1 MIHVVM
7 PHGREGSSTRVRVL
21 EWLDRTDV
29 PSRVSDYLSY
39 RNSSPSHLIRNP
51 RSVLLAERRLRRIAA
66 ERPRRLLLHREASP
80 ISRGSIER
88 RLLERSEFA
97 VYDFDDALQSDWG
110 RDRLYRRLA
119 PKAPKALLA
128 VRHADR
134 VIAGNFALADW
145 ASDYNDDV
153 VVIPS
158 CVSPSSYRQKSSYEL
173 SDPPRLGWIG
183 SPNNESYLQ
192 FLAPSLREIHHR
204 TGARLTVI
212 STTQPTL
219 GDLEG
224 FIDRVAWS
232 EDVQH
237 RELAN
242 LDVAIGPL
250 PDAAYTRGKCGYKLL
265 QYAAAGVPMV
275 ASPVG
280 VNRDLLAEFGMPAPV
295 TTDEWVDVVLDVLG
309 RMPAERARLGR
320 RARQVVESG
329 YSYDVWLPFWTK
341 AVGIDDG
348 SSRVPAQDL
357 QDSGS
362 ATLGTGFDR

>member
-1 MIHVVM
+1 
-7 PHGREGSSTRVRVL
+7 VRVF
-21 EWLDRTDV
+21 EWLDRIDV
-29 PSRVSDYLSY
+29 AALVSDYLSY
-39 RNSSPSHLIRNP
+39 RSSSPGYLIRHP
-51 RSVLLAERRLRRIAA
+51 RSVLTAERRLRRMVAG
-66 ERPRRLLLHREASP
+66 RPRRLLLHREASP
-80 ISRGSIER
+80 ISRGRIER
-88 RLLERSEFA
+88 RLLESSEFS
-97 VYDFDDALQSDWG
+97 VYDFDDALQCDWG
-110 RDRLYRRLA
+110 EDRFYRRLA

-134 VIAGNFALADW
+134 VIAGNATLADW
-145 ASDYNDDV
+145 ASQHSDDL

-158 CVSPSSYRQKSSYEL
+158 CVSPSSYHEKPSYEL

-192 FLAPSLREIHHR
+192 LLAPSLREIHRR

-212 STTQPTL
+212 STTTRTL
-219 GDLEG
+219 GDLEE

-242 LDVAIGPL
+242 LDAAIGPL

-295 TTDEWVDVVLDVLG
+295 TTDEWVDAVLDVLG

-329 YSYDVWLPFWTK
+329 YSYDVWLPLWTK

-362 ATLGTGFDR
+362 ATLGTGFDHR